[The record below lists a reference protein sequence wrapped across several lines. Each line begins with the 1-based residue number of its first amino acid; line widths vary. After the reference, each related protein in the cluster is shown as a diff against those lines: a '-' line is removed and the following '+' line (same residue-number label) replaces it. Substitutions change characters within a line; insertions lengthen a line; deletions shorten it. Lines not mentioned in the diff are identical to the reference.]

1 MKKIVIPVIIILMV
15 ILYLVF
21 FRYNKIGVVEIDGYV
36 ITSENLYAKM
46 NSSDNNDLELV
57 EVKSL
62 DNIYKQGNNYF
73 IGDRSKQ
80 KVNLNYP
87 IIATDNSR
95 IWNYSSNTKLINDSY
110 ETIKGYSNLI
120 VANSNVYNVNDY
132 TQADQEMYLF
142 ISYDDSLFSNTL
154 PIKIRTIANEFI
166 IPEYSIISFQDT
178 QIFYY
183 YINNKTL
190 KLAKITDIYNDSLI
204 EYNE

>member
-80 KVNLNYP
+80 KVNLNYQSLEP
-87 IIATDNSR
+87 II
-95 IWNYSSNTKLINDSY
+95 
-110 ETIKGYSNLI
+110 
-120 VANSNVYNVNDY
+120 
-132 TQADQEMYLF
+132 
-142 ISYDDSLFSNTL
+142 DD
-154 PIKIRTIANEFI
+154 
-166 IPEYSIISFQDT
+166 
-178 QIFYY
+178 
-183 YINNKTL
+183 KTL
-190 KLAKITDIYNDSLI
+190 DLHYNKEAIEEVHYAGRIAFNVMIGSGDNGLAVFREIVGARGQYVGK
-204 EYNE
+204 